1 MAMIRTEDA
10 TVKRLAGGKGVVVTE
25 TVTLN
30 DGRTFDEYFTVWL
43 GDGHGLNVG
52 DRARFL
58 GRFSKKITEKGDKTY
73 VDINL
78 NDATV
83 VEGTLVRGT
92 PPAADG
98 GSWGTDVGEVVW
110 H

>member
-1 MAMIRTEDA
+1 MIRTEDA

-25 TVTLN
+25 VVTLN

-43 GDGHGLNVG
+43 GDGHGLAVG

-58 GRFSKKITEKGDKTY
+58 GRFSKKVTEKGDKTF
-73 VDINL
+73 VDVNL
-78 NDATV
+78 NDAKV
-83 VEGTLVRGT
+83 VDGTLVKAA
-92 PPAADG
+92 PAADG
-98 GSWGTDVGEVVW
+98 WGADSGEVVW